1 MHITSCMG
9 WDTLYGMCLCTRA
22 LLLYAHGGA
31 TIMSK
36 TTMSVALL
44 VLSVVVVVVLVAV
57 VATGMSFLGIDPTAL
72 P

>member
-1 MHITSCMG
+1 
-9 WDTLYGMCLCTRA
+9 
-22 LLLYAHGGA
+22 
-31 TIMSK
+31 MSK